1 MIDILD
7 KHIDAQV
14 VAYKSNRYEDSN
26 SKGMSHIR
34 RLLKENYNENHQ
46 SIFGTT
52 QKRLQGHR
60 ALEIQQTSDS
70 ITKRN

>member
-7 KHIDAQV
+7 KHINAQV
-14 VAYKSNRYEDSN
+14 EAYKANRHKNSD

-34 RLLKENYNENHQ
+34 RSFKGNYNENHQ
-46 SIFGTT
+46 SIFSTT

-60 ALEIQQTSDS
+60 TLEIQKGSDS
-70 ITKRN
+70 ISKRN

>member
-1 MIDILD
+1 MIDAVD
-7 KHIDAQV
+7 KHIDAQIE
-14 VAYKSNRYEDSN
+14 AYKANRHKNSD

-60 ALEIQQTSDS
+60 ALEIQKTSDS
-70 ITKRN
+70 INQRN

>member
-7 KHIDAQV
+7 KHIDAQIE
-14 VAYKSNRYEDSN
+14 AYKSNRYEDSN

-34 RLLKENYNENHQ
+34 RLFKGDYNENHQ
-46 SIFGTT
+46 SIFKTT

-60 ALEIQQTSDS
+60 ALEIQETSDS
-70 ITKRN
+70 IN

>member
-14 VAYKSNRYEDSN
+14 EAYKSNRHEDSS

-34 RLLKENYNENHQ
+34 RLFKGNYNENYQ
-46 SIFGTT
+46 SVFSSN
-52 QKRLQGHR
+52 QKGRQGSDRLEVRQHP
-60 ALEIQQTSDS
+60 DS
-70 ITKRN
+70 NTKRD